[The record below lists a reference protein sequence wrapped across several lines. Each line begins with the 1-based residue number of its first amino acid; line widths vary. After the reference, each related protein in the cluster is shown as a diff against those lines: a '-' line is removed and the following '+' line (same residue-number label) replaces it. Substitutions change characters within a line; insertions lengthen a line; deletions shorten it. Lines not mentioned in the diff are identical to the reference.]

1 MHEVPTCDYGTILV
15 SSQYTHYNSQCL
27 YLYATTN
34 QLTSP
39 LCKVNVFFMQN
50 NEWHAVIKWQ

>member
-1 MHEVPTCDYGTILV
+1 MPEVLTCNYATILV
-15 SSQYTHYNSQCL
+15 SSHYAIYNLQCL

-39 LCKVNVFFMQN
+39 LCKVNIFFMQN
-50 NEWHAVIKWQ
+50 DEWHAIIKWQ

>member
-1 MHEVPTCDYGTILV
+1 MHEVPTCKYATILV
-15 SSQYTHYNSQCL
+15 SSHYTHYNLQCL

-50 NEWHAVIKWQ
+50 NDWHAVID